1 MRRQL
6 PSLFVCA
13 ALGCSASRAP
23 QPARSVPQPPAGP
36 TAHAERAPAALRQVF
51 TGQARPSLSVKNSFP
66 IAQHVFVDWQP
77 RAVLAPTASQTFEL
91 SVGTHTITCA
101 DSQDPDDHPAVVT
114 ESFATGYAYSYDIHR

>member
-6 PSLFVCA
+6 PGFLVCA

-23 QPARSVPQPPAGP
+23 QAPPTTPAASAVSGPAPP
-36 TAHAERAPAALRQVF
+36 APAALQQVF
-51 TGQARPSLSVKNSFP
+51 TGQAQPSLSVKNSFP

-77 RAVLAPTASQTFEL
+77 RAVLAPAASRTFEL

-101 DSQDPDDHPAVVT
+101 DSPDPDDHAAVVT
-114 ESFATGYAYSYDIHR
+114 ESFATGYAYSYDIHP